1 MSFSNSMLNR
11 EHENNFS
18 FWFPKVE
25 HCGIA
30 VPQTFSSKLP
40 SHETD
45 PETAQRL
52 YQAFYME
59 KTDEDLAVIRD
70 WINRDILPRLEE
82 MKLTGHVFVKNARFS
97 NKFNANGSCNLYGVD
112 DLYRAIAEINYSAMC
127 CGADGIDEIVVRQFI
142 EYDAREIPC
151 IYNGLPL
158 RSEFRVFYDFDEHK
172 PIFTA
177 NYWDYDYV
185 HPHLHKAT
193 DRIIFEH
200 ERERL
205 ESVFEGKKDEIQDM
219 VAKAMDS
226 VEGLTGQWSV
236 DILLDDQMKPWLI
249 DMAVAQRSAYWELRP
264 GQEKS
269 IKPNSQMNANK
280 PQNDSPN
287 KIAVETPLGR
297 LEACIGGDPQ
307 NYPVIFTYIVRP
319 DGAEVDLV
327 ACEVKID
334 EDLAQA
340 YLYGD
345 TQKDDW
351 TRTHQ
356 WHKDEINIDCDEK
369 EKEVVK

>member
-1 MSFSNSMLNR
+1 MSFPNSMLDR
-11 EHENNFS
+11 EDENNFS
-18 FWFPKVE
+18 FWFPKIE
-25 HCGIA
+25 NCGIA
-30 VPQTFSSKLP
+30 VPKSFYAKLP
-40 SHETD
+40 SHEEFPT
-45 PETAQRL
+45 TAQRL
-52 YQAFYME
+52 YEAFYME
-59 KTDEDLAVIRD
+59 KPDEDLATIRGWLD
-70 WINRDILPRLEE
+70 NFIIPKLKEAG
-82 MKLTGHVFVKNARFS
+82 LTGHVFVKNARFS
-97 NKFNANGSCNLYGVD
+97 NKFNARGTCNLYGLF
-112 DLYRAIAEINYSAMC
+112 DLHRAIADINYQAMC
-127 CGADGIDEIVVRQFI
+127 SGADGVDEIVVRQFL
-142 EYDAREIPC
+142 ECDTTKIPC

-158 RSEFRVFYDFDEHK
+158 RSEFRVFYDFDERK
-172 PIFTA
+172 PIFTV
-177 NYWDYDYV
+177 NYWDFDYV
-185 HPHLHKAT
+185 YPHLHDAT
-193 DRIIFEH
+193 DKIIFEH

-205 ESVFEGKKDEIQDM
+205 ECVFEGKKDEIQDM

>member
-1 MSFSNSMLNR
+1 
-11 EHENNFS
+11 
-18 FWFPKVE
+18 
-25 HCGIA
+25 
-30 VPQTFSSKLP
+30 
-40 SHETD
+40 
-45 PETAQRL
+45 
-52 YQAFYME
+52 
-59 KTDEDLAVIRD
+59 
-70 WINRDILPRLEE
+70 
-82 MKLTGHVFVKNARFS
+82 
-97 NKFNANGSCNLYGVD
+97 
-112 DLYRAIAEINYSAMC
+112 
-127 CGADGIDEIVVRQFI
+127 
-142 EYDAREIPC
+142 
-151 IYNGLPL
+151 
-158 RSEFRVFYDFDEHK
+158 
-172 PIFTA
+172 
-177 NYWDYDYV
+177 
-185 HPHLHKAT
+185 
-193 DRIIFEH
+193 
-200 ERERL
+200 
-205 ESVFEGKKDEIQDM
+205 
-219 VAKAMDS
+219 
-226 VEGLTGQWSV
+226 
-236 DILLDDQMKPWLI
+236 MKPWLI